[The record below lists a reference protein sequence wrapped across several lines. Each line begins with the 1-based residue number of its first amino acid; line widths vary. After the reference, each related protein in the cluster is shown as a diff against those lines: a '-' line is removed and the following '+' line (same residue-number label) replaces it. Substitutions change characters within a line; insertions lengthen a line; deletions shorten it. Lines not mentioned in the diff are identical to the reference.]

1 MKPFESFW
9 AQILEEY
16 VQYRLGLGY
25 TDRNLRG
32 RLRPFDRFLVN
43 TPVDIVDLSAWSI
56 LEFRN
61 TLRLEPRTI
70 NTILSALRGFFDY
83 LVRKEIIRCNP
94 IEDIPAVSEN
104 GFMPFVFSIRQTSQL
119 LGAVQGRI
127 RPDPSHFFAD
137 LTTYTAILLLA
148 RCGMRLSE
156 PLRLK
161 TSHYIKEEGSIYIE
175 KTKFSK
181 DRLIPLPG
189 EVITHMNNCLSVR
202 RSLLPGDQNPHLLPG
217 KQGKKISQGR
227 VYAAFSN
234 ALSDIGIHSPRRTIG
249 NTVFGSPTPHSLRH
263 SFAIN
268 TLRQISERGQSAKV
282 ALPVLA
288 TFMGHRKYRY
298 TAVYLKV
305 LDAEKR
311 QHLVDFSIKA
321 QKDI

>member
-1 MKPFESFW
+1 MKPFESHLS
-9 AQILEEY
+9 QILEEY

-25 TDRNLRG
+25 TDRNLRSS
-32 RLRPFDRFLVN
+32 LRPFDRFLLN
-43 TPVDIVDLSAWSI
+43 TPIDIVDLSAWSI

-61 TLRLEPRTI
+61 SLRLEPRTV
-70 NTILSALRGFFDY
+70 NGILSALRGFFDY
-83 LVRKEIIRCNP
+83 LVRKEIIQWNP

-104 GFMPFVFSIRQTSQL
+104 AFIPFVFSDRQTDRL
-119 LGAVQGRI
+119 LAAVQSRI
-127 RPDPSHFFAD
+127 RPDPRHYFAD
-137 LTTYTAILLLA
+137 LATYTAILLLA
-148 RCGMRLSE
+148 RCGLRISE

-161 TSHYIKEEGSIYIE
+161 SGHYIKEEGCIYIE

-181 DRLIPLPG
+181 DRLIPMQR
-189 EVITHMNNCLSVR
+189 EVVAHMNNYLSVK
-202 RSLLPGDQNPHLLPG
+202 RSLMPDDQNPRLLPG
-217 KQGKKISQGR
+217 KQGDKISQGR
-227 VYAAFSN
+227 LYAAFSN
-234 ALSDIGIHSPRRTIG
+234 ALGHIGIHSPRRVIA

-268 TLRQISERGQSAKV
+268 TLRQIRERGQSAQA

-298 TAVYLKV
+298 TAIYLKV

-311 QHLVDFSIKA
+311 QHLVDFSIRA